1 MRGEVT
7 RENRPN
13 QVEARVG
20 CRVQRRPKEQN
31 CLTTVGTRRAAVR
44 REVTRESRPN
54 QVEARV
60 GCRVQRRS
68 KEQDCLTMVGTRLA
82 AVRLQVK
89 RESRPNR
96 VEARVGLLAQSCW
109 MQLLTR
115 VIQGVNLSDLN
126 FWAFQATMSQSAF

>member
-1 MRGEVT
+1 M
-7 RENRPN
+7 
-13 QVEARVG
+13 
-20 CRVQRRPKEQN
+20 
-31 CLTTVGTRRAAVR
+31 R

-115 VIQGVNLSDLN
+115 VIQGVNLSNLN
-126 FWAFQATMSQSAF
+126 FWAFQATMSQSAFLNVHKSTPILVKIKASYLYHSEHKRVPVA